1 MRKRLCALLSR
12 CAWAAVARVRM
23 AGLSMPKVILQC
35 CCMPIIDQFIRDAEH
50 ASYSMHGT
58 SPHYS
63 WCMTEL
69 VTVPPMGSGYRA
81 EVSAMSLDYSGYTY
95 RAYWDRI
102 AEVVKHIYGYPGLSR
117 RV

>member
-23 AGLSMPKVILQC
+23 AGLSMPKVVLQC

-50 ASYSMHGT
+50 VSYYMHGT
-58 SPHYS
+58 PPH
-63 WCMTEL
+63 WCVTEP
-69 VTVPPMGSGYRA
+69 VPPMGCGYRA

-95 RAYWDRI
+95 RAYWDCI
-102 AEVVKHIYGYPGLSR
+102 ADVVKRIYGYLVLSR
-117 RV
+117 RI